1 MLGELGGVWLSFA
14 LSSIPPLEDVG
25 GADWGGDPDELPDW
39 AANVWTTSSKS
50 TDVEGTAPTMSI
62 GPIRTSYKGYS
73 NEIVKLPILQRWDHF
88 DYNYQQHITSVTTS
102 S

>member
-1 MLGELGGVWLSFA
+1 MFGELGGVWLSFA

-62 GPIRTSYKGYS
+62 GPIRTSCKGYS
-73 NEIVKLPILQRWDHF
+73 REIINQIPHLAKVGATW
-88 DYNYQQHITSVTTS
+88 ITTTINTKPV
-102 S
+102 